1 MLQQVILSLR
11 FSASKNDEAKQVKA
25 LYNGYTVF
33 VMKWG
38 GCRTFI
44 TWSDDILSCEATK
57 VLILGLKNLAMFVKT
72 PLTSSVE
79 LVLVHK
85 NTPQDGAIMSKA
97 GVPTGDTLVQLDD
110 TFKKSIHTMM
120 DYLNF
125 SAKYI
130 SYT

>member
-44 TWSDDILSCEATK
+44 TWSDDILSCEVTK